1 MNNSNWKGQLT
12 TNEEVYSTIAN
23 LEETTT
29 DTMKI
34 IKVADQA
41 TKQRIERVDDSVRE
55 KEAVMAVAEAC
66 ILNANVEREI
76 IKKMNDRGLFP
87 VK

>member
-1 MNNSNWKGQLT
+1 MNNSNWKVQLT

-41 TKQRIERVDDSVRE
+41 TKQRIERVDDSVLE

>member
-1 MNNSNWKGQLT
+1 VQLT

>member
-1 MNNSNWKGQLT
+1 VQLT

-41 TKQRIERVDDSVRE
+41 TKQRIERVDDSVLE

-76 IKKMNDRGLFP
+76 IKKINDRGLFP

>member
-1 MNNSNWKGQLT
+1 MQLT
-12 TNEEVYSTIAN
+12 TNVEVYSTIAN

-76 IKKMNDRGLFP
+76 IKKINDRGLFP

>member
-1 MNNSNWKGQLT
+1 MNNSNWKVQLT

>member
-1 MNNSNWKGQLT
+1 MQLT
-12 TNEEVYSTIAN
+12 TNVEVYSTIAN
-23 LEETTT
+23 LEERTT
-29 DTMKI
+29 DTMGI